1 MKHIAFILCALLLSL
16 ETHGITPELVKNL
29 QVNETAFTYKQ
40 SPEWQQYKRLRAWGW
55 TALGVGSAMTIVGS
69 LGCAYVI
76 QMGDSD
82 GSPGLLLAMPI
93 VGGALTVSS
102 VPLLVRAYKNRRKAL
117 AIGATSQTTSLLPSA
132 GKGEQQPAVALSLYF

>member
-1 MKHIAFILCALLLSL
+1 MKHIALILCALLLSL
-16 ETHGITPELVKNL
+16 EAHSITPEPRTNL
-29 QVNETAFTYKQ
+29 TVNAAAFSYKQ
-40 SPEWQQYKRLRAWGW
+40 SPEWQKYKRLRAWGW

-82 GSPGLLLAMPI
+82 GGPGPLLAMPI
-93 VGGALTVSS
+93 LGGALTVSS

-117 AIGATSQTTSLLPSA
+117 AIGATSQTTSLLPSV
-132 GKGEQQPAVALSLYF
+132 GKGERQPALALSLYF